1 MAAIASAKAEDV
13 DKNVSME
20 RHMIFVCPEC
30 GQTMDSQSEWRHHLN
45 TIHAYNS
52 KTATDF
58 GFRIIDNKY
67 HECQVCMKRLA
78 HGLHSLALLQNHR
91 FSHLN
96 YGGPFKCRYCAGMY
110 VKKRALSVHLF
121 RCHGQLMTKLDN
133 EYKMEKMRQAI
144 TLRHPRFNRE
154 FFMRFI
160 CPQCGKL
167 FQRFAEWQEHID
179 NDHLGTSE
187 TLNMHRIIHSR
198 DYFCNDCSA
207 TLKNG
212 PTRDQLRRHRF
223 SHLPYSSYFQCA
235 FCITQKAF
243 KTDLFLH
250 FIRYHRAEFLKNKK
264 YICAPNEWAGPAK
277 PMTLRQIQ
285 IYMADEREV
294 IQRRI
299 HSKVPREVKNAEKAF
314 STTIQPTRVND
325 ILQKA
330 LTESCIDLE
339 KEQAEE
345 EGELRLE
352 QQQEEKQHIIKYGD
366 LNDNDLEAICLEMF
380 EEEQPEENDIPEKR
394 CKLDTILE
402 LQKQEMQKYINYL
415 CPECLKEFDN
425 QPEWRLHVF
434 EDHSLANA
442 IKTKFH
448 PLNDQKTSF
457 LCLSC
462 YQVQKTAKHVDLQ
475 RHYFQ
480 HMPHQGYL
488 KCNLCKKTKS
498 SKSRMLQHLD
508 FVHRIQMPTM
518 PGGGM
523 VQIIQRQCL
532 ECDIRFEGPLPEHLK
547 HCTAH
552 LRPLSVAQYDNIAKN
567 TKLLE
572 HLKKASQRLDKML
585 LELGIDSNQF

>member
-1 MAAIASAKAEDV
+1 MSNGKDGAAAV
-13 DKNVSME
+13 DKTLAME

-30 GQTMDSQSEWRHHLN
+30 GQTTDSQHEWRLHLN
-45 TIHAYNS
+45 NIHDYHNKS
-52 KTATDF
+52 ATDF

-67 HECQVCMKRLA
+67 HECKICLKRLT
-78 HGLHSLALLQNHR
+78 HGLQSLTLLQNHR
-91 FSHLN
+91 FSHLS
-96 YGGPFKCRYCAGMY
+96 YGGPFKCRYCAGTY
-110 VKKRALSVHLF
+110 VKKRTLSVHLF
-121 RCHGQLMTKLDN
+121 RCHSQLMNKLDN

-160 CPQCGKL
+160 CPHCGKL
-167 FQRFAEWQEHID
+167 FQRFAEWLEHID

-187 TLNMHRIIHSR
+187 NLNMHRIIHSR
-198 DYFCNDCSA
+198 DYFCDDCSA

-235 FCITQKAF
+235 FCITQKSY

-264 YICAPNEWAGPAK
+264 YISAPSEWAGPAK
-277 PMTLRQIQ
+277 AMTLRQIQ
-285 IYMADEREV
+285 IYMADERPEV
-294 IQRRI
+294 IERKRQTQAA
-299 HSKVPREVKNAEKAF
+299 SVKRPALPP
-314 STTIQPTRVND
+314 SSRVED

-330 LTESCIDLE
+330 LAESCIDL
-339 KEQAEE
+339 
-345 EGELRLE
+345 
-352 QQQEEKQHIIKYGD
+352 QQEQEEAEQEDALANID
-366 LNDNDLEAICLEMF
+366 LELSDSDLEAICLEMF
-380 EEEQPEENDIPEKR
+380 EEIPEENEEPLKR
-394 CKLDTILE
+394 FRCDQTLLD
-402 LQKQEMQKYINYL
+402 LQKREMQKYINYL

-425 QPEWRLHVF
+425 QPDWRSHVF
-434 EDHSLANA
+434 DDHNLATA
-442 IKTKFH
+442 IKTKFQAM
-448 PLNDQKTSF
+448 NDLKTSY

-462 YQVQKTAKHVDLQ
+462 YQLQKTSKHIDLQ

-480 HMPHQGYL
+480 HMPHQSYL

-508 FVHRIQMPTM
+508 FVHRIKMSHLMPPT
-518 PGGGM
+518 
-523 VQIIQRQCL
+523 VAQKAQCL
-532 ECDIRFEGPLPEHLK
+532 ECDSAFEGPLPDHLK

-552 LRPLSVAQYDNIAKN
+552 LKPLSIAQYDNIAKN
-567 TKLLE
+567 TRLLD

-585 LELGIDSNQF
+585 LELGIDASQF

>member
-1 MAAIASAKAEDV
+1 MSNGKDGAAAV
-13 DKNVSME
+13 DKTLAME

-30 GQTMDSQSEWRHHLN
+30 GQTTDSQHEWRLHLN
-45 TIHAYNS
+45 NIHDYHNKS
-52 KTATDF
+52 ATDF

-67 HECQVCMKRLA
+67 HECKICLKRLT
-78 HGLHSLALLQNHR
+78 HGLQSLTLLQNHR
-91 FSHLN
+91 FSHLS
-96 YGGPFKCRYCAGMY
+96 YGGPFKCRYCAGTY
-110 VKKRALSVHLF
+110 VKKRTLSVHLF
-121 RCHGQLMTKLDN
+121 RCHSQLMNKLDN

-160 CPQCGKL
+160 CPHCGKL
-167 FQRFAEWQEHID
+167 FQRFAEWLEHID

-187 TLNMHRIIHSR
+187 NLNMHRIIHSR
-198 DYFCNDCSA
+198 DYFCDDCSA

-235 FCITQKAF
+235 FCITQKSY

-264 YICAPNEWAGPAK
+264 YISAPSEWAGPAK
-277 PMTLRQIQ
+277 AMTLRQIQ
-285 IYMADEREV
+285 IYMADERPEV
-294 IQRRI
+294 IERKRQTQAA
-299 HSKVPREVKNAEKAF
+299 SVKRPALPP
-314 STTIQPTRVND
+314 SSRVED

-330 LTESCIDLE
+330 LAESCIDL
-339 KEQAEE
+339 
-345 EGELRLE
+345 
-352 QQQEEKQHIIKYGD
+352 QQEQEEAEQEDALANIEVELSD
-366 LNDNDLEAICLEMF
+366 SDLEAICLEMF
-380 EEEQPEENDIPEKR
+380 EEIPEENEEPLKR
-394 CKLDTILE
+394 FRSDQTLLD
-402 LQKQEMQKYINYL
+402 LQKREMQKYINYL

-425 QPEWRLHVF
+425 QPDWRSHVF
-434 EDHSLANA
+434 DDHNLATA
-442 IKTKFH
+442 IKTKFQAM
-448 PLNDQKTSF
+448 NDLKTSY

-462 YQVQKTAKHVDLQ
+462 YQLQKTSKHIDLQ

-480 HMPHQGYL
+480 HMPHQSYL

-508 FVHRIQMPTM
+508 FVHRIKMSHLMPPT
-518 PGGGM
+518 PAH
-523 VQIIQRQCL
+523 RAQCL
-532 ECDIRFEGPLPEHLK
+532 ECDSAFEGPLPDHLK

-552 LRPLSVAQYDNIAKN
+552 LKPLSIAQYDNIAKN
-567 TKLLE
+567 TRLLD

-585 LELGIDSNQF
+585 LELGIDASQF